1 MAGCGRWTQNIILN
15 QTSKVF
21 TYKTALV
28 LDSKIII
35 FHLNKH
41 NNHQIIL
48 YTNSLVTSFT
58 LNDIENIAFWT
69 DSKIILTSPIN
80 TSINIK
86 VIIFVC
92 VYIYIKKS
100 NCHTIIKMFFSFSY
114 IQL

>member
-1 MAGCGRWTQNIILN
+1 MAGCGRWSQDIILN

-28 LDSKIII
+28 FDSKIII
-35 FHLNKH
+35 FYLNKH
-41 NNHQIIL
+41 NNQQIIL

-69 DSKIILTSPIN
+69 DSKIILISPIIK
-80 TSINIK
+80 SINIK
-86 VIIFVC
+86 VIIL
-92 VYIYIKKS
+92 YIYCIKKS
-100 NCHTIIKMFFSFSY
+100 NYHTIIKWFFSFSC